1 MKRSHIFV
9 SGRVQG
15 VGFRA
20 FIQNAAYSLDLTGWV
35 KNLPDGRV
43 EVLAEGSEED
53 IHTLI
58 DRLKEGPIGS
68 RVDNVDVNWEKYQDD
83 HEKFRIAW

>member
-20 FIQNAAYSLDLTGWV
+20 FVQHQAYSLDLTGWV

-43 EVLAEGSEED
+43 EILTEGSKED
-53 IHTLI
+53 ITALI
-58 DRLKEGPIGS
+58 DKLEEGPIGA
-68 RVDNVDVNWEKYQDD
+68 RVENVDVNWERYQGD
-83 HEKFRIAW
+83 HERFRIAW